1 MDFINRLLNSTQ
13 EIFQKNL
20 WGVYLSSA
28 IISATLSSV
37 IYIFLDLDQSY
48 SELIVGNI
56 SWGYDNKFHDYALLV
71 SIVFSFVAA
80 FLIIGSFLNRLTRV
94 CGQSAADHFYDF
106 LILLC
111 APAGFWFLGLVT
123 TKNTLL
129 YPLHFS
135 STLMVITI
143 FFGYL
148 LSFKKDFFEKP
159 REVTK
164 DALICIQEILLLL
177 ICSIFS
183 SAALGVLVSR
193 FIPVFQIEH
202 LLKGKYVV
210 GLTFVVFAISLS
222 VITHLM
228 VASKSLEKFRL
239 TVQRL
244 ILIFQIPLPFIFL
257 VLVPNPWFVEGK
269 VIHGYSLAPWL
280 VAVVTLCIMA
290 GYWNL
295 FYCYK
300 KSTVIVTKPLNLI
313 PWLSIVGGILFIK
326 AVSLGVPNV
335 PIDDYH
341 FGEMLTPWWSLVEHS
356 AVPFWDYAPA
366 RGLINYFQGAFANVF
381 FDGTVGSFRAAIPFI
396 YLGILLISF
405 PVISKTIGKGNATIA
420 FLIAPYVNGLSEI
433 DILVTVFICF
443 LCQKFFTRSP
453 RYWLVSSLL
462 LAIAIIL
469 YAPGQG
475 GLAVLAVSPLACIMI
490 HRFYLDFK
498 KSPSQIIPIV
508 IIIIFITLFCFFTPL
523 GKMIFGAIRYALEQ
537 SHVNSIANGISWNR
551 SFNVGDSNP
560 WLFEFMRTS
569 WILVTIFAAMLIIK
583 MCGEKSSPSRNIL
596 LAYAIPI
603 FIITLLY
610 IIRAA
615 GRIDAGSISRLGIA
629 SIWVISLLLPI
640 LLFSGDQNKR
650 QGKLI
655 LLWVSFAGIIS
666 PHFISTQ
673 NSLSDMYGKKFNPV
687 YVNAS
692 VLKNLSDTKI
702 KFPEMGYAM
711 ADPIHMNRLLTI
723 REFLDKV
730 LEKDETYL
738 DVTSRGAQYFYT
750 DRKQPIESGAIYN
763 LVTEPQQLR
772 AIETLK
778 SVKPPAILIS
788 GDNIL
793 HDGGSASLRSYLMY
807 RYLLLLPNYKVVQ
820 TESQVWLIREDR
832 LKRLI
837 GLDIKSQ
844 SSINEAP
851 SSLVNSIFRVP
862 DLGDIPASWGRSY
875 ANLNKIF
882 HNVHRVSEGRP
893 VSSVNSI
900 AILKNNNYQVTGE
913 DPFVTFDVRDLHLSG
928 KDVGL
933 ISFSFTCERGSGP
946 DPKVE
951 FYWSSETLPQTELTV
966 SRFNGKNGNL
976 ILPIDAT
983 PSWLLTENLQ
993 TIRFDIANKDS
1004 CKTFTIKNINFLQ
1017 RNSVS
1022 QKKH

>member
-1 MDFINRLLNSTQ
+1 M
-13 EIFQKNL
+13 
-20 WGVYLSSA
+20 
-28 IISATLSSV
+28 
-37 IYIFLDLDQSY
+37 
-48 SELIVGNI
+48 
-56 SWGYDNKFHDYALLV
+56 
-71 SIVFSFVAA
+71 
-80 FLIIGSFLNRLTRV
+80 
-94 CGQSAADHFYDF
+94 
-106 LILLC
+106 
-111 APAGFWFLGLVT
+111 
-123 TKNTLL
+123 
-129 YPLHFS
+129 
-135 STLMVITI
+135 
-143 FFGYL
+143 
-148 LSFKKDFFEKP
+148 
-159 REVTK
+159 TK

-210 GLTFVVFAISLS
+210 GLTFVAFAISLS
-222 VITHLM
+222 VITYLM
-228 VASKSLEKFRL
+228 VASKSLEKFRS

-244 ILIFQIPLPFIFL
+244 ILILQIPLPFFFL

-269 VIHGYSLAPWL
+269 VIQGYSLTPGI
-280 VAVVTLCIMA
+280 VAVVTLCIAA

-300 KSTVIVTKPLNLI
+300 KTKAIVTKPLNLI
-313 PWLSIVGGILFIK
+313 PWVSIVGGILFIK
-326 AVSLGVPNV
+326 AASLGVPNI

-341 FGEMLTPWWSLVEHS
+341 FGEMLTPWWSLVEYS

-366 RGLINYFQGAFANVF
+366 RGLINYCLGAFSTFF
-381 FDGTVGSFRAAIPFI
+381 FDGTVATFFVAIPFI
-396 YLGILLISF
+396 YLGILFISF
-405 PVISKTIGKGNATIA
+405 PIISNSIGKGNATIA
-420 FLIAPYVNGLSEI
+420 FLIAPYINFVSEI

-462 LAIAIIL
+462 LAMAIIL

-537 SHVNSIANGISWNR
+537 SHVNSIANGVSWNR

-560 WLFEFMRTS
+560 WLFEFMRAS

-583 MCGEKSSPSRNIL
+583 MCGEKSSPSRNML

-615 GRIDAGSISRLGIA
+615 GRIDPGSPSRLGIA
-629 SIWVISLLLPI
+629 SIWAISLLLPI
-640 LLFSGDQNKR
+640 LLFSGDKNKR

-655 LLWVSFAGIIS
+655 LLWVSFAGIIT
-666 PHFISTQ
+666 PYFGSTQ
-673 NSLSDMYGKKFNPV
+673 TSLSDLYAVKFNPV
-687 YVNAS
+687 YVDAS
-692 VLKNLSDTKI
+692 VLKSLSETKT
-702 KFPEMGYAM
+702 KFPKIGYAL
-711 ADPIHMNRLLTI
+711 ADSIHMNRLLTI

-750 DRKQPIESGAIYN
+750 GRKQPIESGAIYN

-772 AIETLK
+772 AIESLK
-778 SVKPPAILIS
+778 RVKPPAILIS

-793 HDGGSASLRSYLMY
+793 HDGGGASLRSYILY
-807 RYLLLLPNYKVVQ
+807 RYLLLLPNYKLVQ

-837 GLDIKSQ
+837 GLNIKSQ
-844 SSINEAP
+844 SSINEDP
-851 SSLVNSIFRVP
+851 NSLLNRIFRVP
-862 DLGDIPASWGRSY
+862 DLRDIPASWGRSY
-875 ANLNKIF
+875 ANLSKIF
-882 HNVHRVSEGRP
+882 HNVHRVSEKRP
-893 VSSVNSI
+893 ISSVHSI
-900 AILKNNNYQVTGE
+900 AILKNNSYQVIGK
-913 DPFVTFDVRDLHLSG
+913 DPFVTFDVSDLHLSG

-933 ISFSFTCERGSGP
+933 ISFDFTCERGAGP
-946 DPKVE
+946 DPQIE
-951 FYWSSETLPQTELTV
+951 FFWSSETLPQTELTV

-976 ILPIDAT
+976 ILPIDST

-993 TIRFDIANKDS
+993 TIRFDIANENS
-1004 CKTFTIKNINFLQ
+1004 CKTFTIRNINFLQ

-1022 QKKH
+1022 QKKP